1 MRRKAGPEHSGSMV
15 EKPVESLWKVC
26 GKWTIRLEE
35 RGEEPE
41 GRLNFPQAFHRLST
55 SFPHLILRQSPVP
68 KGYVV
73 SFPQFPQPLLRLLV
87 VN

>member
-1 MRRKAGPEHSGSMV
+1 MRRKAGPERSGSMV

-41 GRLNFPQAFHRLST
+41 GRVNFPQAFHT
-55 SFPHLILRQSPVP
+55 
-68 KGYVV
+68 
-73 SFPQFPQPLLRLLV
+73 
-87 VN
+87 